1 MRLILLLLIPALP
14 AFQSISPA
22 EVPPLQG
29 DEILQLKNSREG
41 EPVFLVGKVLKIKEK
56 TIVFEDHNRGIL
68 QIPIDSVEPYSLY
81 RAKKSR
87 IDDSSAS
94 DRYQLG
100 EWCLSQELY
109 TTAVREFNEAKQLDR
124 SLRRTC
130 DRKIKTCREE
140 DARTKF
146 EEAKRLILQ
155 QHYDSAAKRLHYIL
169 KRYSDTPYGEKARE
183 ESDKMAALIRA
194 GNREKEEMLKAK
206 KEADEKAQKDAGKFE
221 KMKAFDE
228 VKAALDTAR
237 NSFTDA
243 LLWEGKDNLTRCR
256 RLWQSSASKLVTSR
270 TQLKTL
276 LESEDTNVVKE
287 AIGLDAVVVEWLVR
301 IYWRLGRNYAEH
313 LSYSEAL
320 KYLNGALAL
329 PHDSDMDRLINELTL
344 TITRLRMR
352 MRASGRGY

>member
-56 TIVFEDHNRGIL
+56 TIVFEDNDRGIL
-68 QIPIDSVEPYSLY
+68 EIPIDSVEPYSLY
-81 RAKKSR
+81 LAKKRR

-94 DRYQLG
+94 DRYKLG
-100 EWCLSQELY
+100 VWCLSQGLY
-109 TTAVREFNEAKQLDR
+109 TTAVGEFNEAKQLDR
-124 SLRRTC
+124 SLRRSC

-155 QHYDSAAKRLHYIL
+155 KRYDSAAKRLHYIL
-169 KRYSDTPYGEKARE
+169 KRYSDTPYGETARE
-183 ESDKMAALIRA
+183 ESDKVAALIRA
-194 GNREKEEMLKAK
+194 GNREKEEMLRAK
-206 KEADEKAQKDAGKFE
+206 KEADHKAKKNVGKFE

-228 VKAALDTAR
+228 VKAALDSAR
-237 NSFTDA
+237 NSFSDA
-243 LLWEGKDNLTRCR
+243 LEWEGKDNLTLCR
-256 RLWQSSASKLVTSR
+256 RLWRSSASKLVTAR
-270 TQLKTL
+270 AQLKTL
-276 LESEDTNVVKE
+276 LESKDADVVKE
-287 AIGLDAVVVEWLVR
+287 ATGLDAAVVDWLVR

-313 LSYSEAL
+313 LSYGEAL

-329 PHDSDMDRLINELTL
+329 PHDRDMERLINDLTL
-344 TITRLRMR
+344 TMTQLRMR
-352 MRASGRGY
+352 RRASGRGY